1 MKRPGPP
8 PKGRKPYTGT
18 KPAKGQE
25 KDPGAGRRKKAG
37 GSGYP
42 RAPEERRPAA
52 EELWPASKPVRA
64 GRPGLET
71 AAKPE
76 RPARGRAAAIAG
88 ARQGGPAAGAP
99 GRGDAQPREARATIA
114 RGGEPRGQPRN
125 DGYAGERPPG
135 RGTFGTPRGEA
146 ASGFRGGRA
155 AGDGSRSRSADDA
168 PRGRPPGDAPEGRTF
183 RGRGDAKSPRASS
196 AQADSLRVVTD
207 THASSRPAPAPS
219 RSQRRG
225 ETGGEPPRPLPS
237 MEQLQIF
244 FRSARAKVGRNEIAR
259 HFGLVASQ
267 RSGLK
272 ALLDAMPS
280 APDPLRRERQSAS
293 TSVRPARADKAPP
306 REARTQPLPEM
317 LPVEI
322 FGTDADGDPLARP
335 LNWDGEGRAPV
346 IRMQPERPGQA
357 ALAPGERVLARIRPL
372 GGGRY
377 EGRTFQRIAA
387 PAEAPGR
394 ILGIVQDGRIVP
406 TDRRQKGQWAVSG
419 EAREGDIVL
428 AEPVVDPSNRHFGPK
443 PARVTEVLGRM
454 GDAKSVSLICIHAH
468 GIPTEFPPE
477 AVQQAERAKATP
489 LGSREDLRD
498 TPLVTIDGEDA
509 RDFDDAVF
517 AEEDGDGW
525 RVIVAIADVAHYV
538 PPGSALDLEA
548 RRRGNSVYFPDRVVP
563 MLPEA
568 LSNGWCSLR
577 PHEERGCLFVEMRFD
592 ARGDKQSHRFGRGLM
607 RSVARLTYEAA
618 QAARDEGGEP
628 AGLPAGHMARLY
640 GAFVALLSARGRRG
654 TLELDIPERR
664 VVLSP
669 EGQVTGVAPRPRL
682 DSHKLIE
689 EFMIAANVC
698 AAEEL
703 ERLVQPTMYRIH
715 DRPSDQKLEGLRQ
728 FLQQFAITMPPGNQ
742 LHPRNFSH
750 VLEMVKGAAHER
762 LVNETVLRSQS
773 QAAYAPDNIGHFGL
787 SLARYS
793 HFTSPIRRYAD
804 LMVHRALIRG
814 LKLGRDGITE
824 AQAAEMPEIADAIT
838 ATERRAAAAER
849 DAVDRY
855 MAAFMADR
863 VGEVFPARI
872 SGVTR
877 FGLFVAVDETG
888 AQGMIP
894 FSALPEDRWEED
906 VGQHALVG
914 RRSGMRFTLGD
925 AVEVALREA
934 NAMTGSLQFSLRQ
947 GPERKA
953 SNGPHRHRGK
963 PRRT

>member
-1 MKRPGPP
+1 M
-8 PKGRKPYTGT
+8 
-18 KPAKGQE
+18 PAE
-25 KDPGAGRRKKAG
+25 PD
-37 GSGYP
+37 
-42 RAPEERRPAA
+42 
-52 EELWPASKPVRA
+52 AS
-64 GRPGLET
+64 
-71 AAKPE
+71 
-76 RPARGRAAAIAG
+76 
-88 ARQGGPAAGAP
+88 
-99 GRGDAQPREARATIA
+99 
-114 RGGEPRGQPRN
+114 
-125 DGYAGERPPG
+125 
-135 RGTFGTPRGEA
+135 
-146 ASGFRGGRA
+146 
-155 AGDGSRSRSADDA
+155 
-168 PRGRPPGDAPEGRTF
+168 
-183 RGRGDAKSPRASS
+183 
-196 AQADSLRVVTD
+196 
-207 THASSRPAPAPS
+207 
-219 RSQRRG
+219 
-225 ETGGEPPRPLPS
+225 
-237 MEQLQIF
+237 
-244 FRSARAKVGRNEIAR
+244 
-259 HFGLVASQ
+259 
-267 RSGLK
+267 
-272 ALLDAMPS
+272 
-280 APDPLRRERQSAS
+280 RRERSTVS
-293 TSVRPARADKAPP
+293 TSVRPARPPAAPA
-306 REARTQPLPEM
+306 REARHQPLPEM
-317 LPVEI
+317 LPVEV

-335 LNWDGEGRAPV
+335 LNWTGEGRPPV
-346 IRMQPERPGQA
+346 IRMQPEARGQA
-357 ALAPGERVLARIRPL
+357 ALGPGERVLARIRPL

-377 EGRTFQRIAA
+377 EGRTFKRIGAA
-387 PAEAPGR
+387 TEAPGR

-406 TDRRQKGQWAVSG
+406 TDRRQRGQWSVSG

-428 AEPVVDPSNRHFGPK
+428 AEPVAESGRHFGPK

-454 GDAKSVSLICIHAH
+454 GEAKSVSLICIHAH

-477 AVQQAERAKATP
+477 AVQQAERAKGTP

-517 AEEDGDGW
+517 AEADGDGW

-538 PPGSALDLEA
+538 PPASALDREA

-577 PHEERGCLFVEMRFD
+577 PHEDRGCLFVEMRFSAD
-592 ARGDKQSHRFGRGLM
+592 GDKRSHRFGRGLM
-607 RSVARLTYEAA
+607 RSMARLTYEEA
-618 QAARDEGGEP
+618 QAARDAGAEP
-628 AGLPAGHMARLY
+628 QGLPAGHMARLY
-640 GAFVALLSARGRRG
+640 GAFAALLGARGRRG

-664 VVLSP
+664 VVLSA
-669 EGQVTGVAPRPRL
+669 EGQVIGVAPRPRL

-728 FLQQFAITMPPGNQ
+728 FLQQFGIAMPPGNQ

-750 VLEMVKGAAHER
+750 VLEMVRGAPHER

-787 SLARYS
+787 ALARYA
-793 HFTSPIRRYAD
+793 HFTSPIRRYSD

-824 AQAAEMPEIADAIT
+824 AEAAEMPEIADAIT

-855 MAAFMADR
+855 LAAFMADR

-894 FSALPEDRWEED
+894 FSALPDDRWEED
-906 VGQHALVG
+906 AGKHSLVG
-914 RRSGMRFTLGD
+914 RRTGMRFTLGD

-947 GPERKA
+947 GVERKP
-953 SNGPHRHRGK
+953 SSGPHRHRGK
-963 PRRT
+963 PRGR

>member
-1 MKRPGPP
+1 MKRPSPPSGPTSGRPSGPP

-18 KPAKGQE
+18 KPVKGQE
-25 KDPGAGRRKKAG
+25 KDPGAARRKKT
-37 GSGYP
+37 GSVGYP
-42 RAPEERRPAA
+42 RPPAEAAARRAEAA
-52 EELWPASKPVRA
+52 EQWPAPKPVRT
-64 GRPGLET
+64 GRPGLDT
-71 AAKPE
+71 VAKAV
-76 RPARGRAAAIAG
+76 RPVRGRAAAIA
-88 ARQGGPAAGAP
+88 AGPEAVRP
-99 GRGDAQPREARATIA
+99 GRALAT
-114 RGGEPRGQPRN
+114 
-125 DGYAGERPPG
+125 
-135 RGTFGTPRGEA
+135 GTPRGRPAEPIAPAREA
-146 ASGFRGGRA
+146 
-155 AGDGSRSRSADDA
+155 A
-168 PRGRPPGDAPEGRTF
+168 PRGRQTETGP
-183 RGRGDAKSPRASS
+183 RGRRPEFERDTV
-196 AQADSLRVVTD
+196 RVVAD
-207 THASSRPAPAPS
+207 THATRPAPAPS

-225 ETGGEPPRPLPS
+225 ETGGEPPRPLPT
-237 MEQLQIF
+237 MDQLRIF
-244 FRSARAKVGRNEIAR
+244 FRGARAKVGRNEIAR
-259 HFGLVASQ
+259 HFGLIGTQ
-267 RSGLK
+267 RPALK
-272 ALLDAMPS
+272 ALLDAMPAEPD
-280 APDPLRRERQSAS
+280 APRRERGTVS
-293 TSVRPARADKAPP
+293 TSVRPSRAPAAAAREP
-306 REARTQPLPEM
+306 RPQPLPEM
-317 LPVEI
+317 LPVEV

-335 LNWDGEGRAPV
+335 LNWSGEGRPPV
-346 IRMQPERPGQA
+346 IRMQPEARGQA
-357 ALAPGERVLARIRPL
+357 ALAPGEQVLARIKPL

-377 EGRTFQRIAA
+377 EGRTFKRIGQATS
-387 PAEAPGR
+387 EAPGR
-394 ILGIVQDGRIVP
+394 ILGIVQDGRIIP

-428 AEPVVDPSNRHFGPK
+428 AEPMAEAGHRHFGPK

-454 GDAKSVSLICIHAH
+454 GEARSVSLICIHAH

-489 LGSREDLRD
+489 LGQREDLRAL
-498 TPLVTIDGEDA
+498 PLVTIDGEDA

-517 AEEDGDGW
+517 AEADGDGW
-525 RVIVAIADVAHYV
+525 RVIVAIADVAFYV
-538 PPGSALDLEA
+538 PPASELDREA

-568 LSNGWCSLR
+568 LSVGWCSLR
-577 PHEERGCLFVEMRFD
+577 PAEDRGCLFVEMRFD
-592 ARGDKQSHRFGRGLM
+592 SQGDKQSHRFGRGLM
-607 RSVARLTYEAA
+607 RSQARLTYEEA
-618 QAARDEGGEP
+618 QAARDAALEP
-628 AGLPAGHMARLY
+628 QGLPTGHMALLY
-640 GAFVALLSARGRRG
+640 GAFGALLAARGRRG

-664 VVLSP
+664 VVLSA
-669 EGQVTGVAPRPRL
+669 EGQVIGVAPRPRL

-703 ERLVQPTMYRIH
+703 ERLVQPCMYRIH

-728 FLQQFAITMPPGNQ
+728 FLSQFGINMPPGNQ
-742 LHPRNFSH
+742 LHPRNFGH
-750 VLEMVKGAAHER
+750 VLEMVKGAPHER

-787 SLARYS
+787 ALARYA

-804 LMVHRALIRG
+804 LMVHRALVRG
-814 LKLGRDGITE
+814 LKLGRDGISE
-824 AQAAEMPEIADAIT
+824 AEAAAMPDIADTIT

-894 FSALPEDRWEED
+894 FSALPDDRWEEE
-906 VGQHALVG
+906 VGKQSLVG
-914 RRSGMRFTLGD
+914 RRTGMRFTLGD
-925 AVEVALREA
+925 AVEVALRDA

-947 GPERKA
+947 GGVDRPERKP
-953 SNGPHRHRGK
+953 SPGPHRHRGK